1 MNKILTGLI
10 LVISAVACIG
20 SAAAAAV
27 PVSPSGSG
35 ATTCPTFSWG
45 AAENSPAYRLEVYEQ
60 ITTGALTHE
69 QMQTMASPVLARE
82 IPASALSWTPSSG
95 QCLGDGQYVWYVK
108 GLDAEGNGT
117 WSEGAAFR
125 VEPVLSSAA
134 FDERVAAA
142 VEKYVARQQ
151 ALAAA
156 GQAGNAIYQI
166 VPSNITDE
174 AGRQKAAA
182 QLPGI
187 TPNAVPTTGAS
198 IYLEGDVSMAKTGG
212 RVGIGTDAI
221 GAGLHV
227 TSNEGVLFEG
237 AGGGAIPK
245 EGAGAR
251 MMWYPKKEAF
261 RAGYVSASEWDDAN
275 IGYGSTAMG
284 GSTTASGTVSTAM
297 GYSTTASGSQ
307 STAMGVGTTA
317 SVLGCTAMGGS
328 TTASGF
334 YSTSMGYATT
344 ASGAASTAMGNSTTA
359 SGQFSTATGSFTTAA
374 SFAETVM
381 GQYNTPPP
389 VPGNAVT
396 WVAEDRL
403 FVIGNGT
410 ADNAR
415 SNAMV
420 VLKNGN
426 VGIGGSPSVKL
437 DVSGTVKAAAGGAAD
452 TGMIV
457 QGAAS
462 QTASLQEWQD
472 SAGTVLASISPSGI
486 FTTNAPKVRAYFSS
500 AGTSI
505 VNNTTTAMNFDAE
518 AYDIGNIHD
527 NANPSRF
534 TVPVTGYYRMSAIV
548 WFQTNSTG
556 FRQLY
561 LKRGGTVNLA
571 SALIPAVNGANTM
584 MVITTAAYLSA
595 GDYVEVYALQNSGGD
610 LTAGGGSDAT
620 HFTMEYIP

>member
-1 MNKILTGLI
+1 MSRITVGLV
-10 LVISAVACIG
+10 LVTALAICSG
-20 SAAAAAV
+20 MSWAAAAV

-60 ITTGALTHE
+60 ITTETLPHE
-69 QMQTMASPVLARE
+69 QIQAMASPVLARE

-95 QCLGDGQYVWYVK
+95 QCLGEGQYVWYVK

-134 FDERVAAA
+134 FDEHVAAA

-237 AGGGAIPK
+237 TAGGPIPK

-251 MMWYPKKEAF
+251 MMWYPGKAAF
-261 RAGYVSASEWDDAN
+261 RAGYIDGPSWNDVN
-275 IGYGSTAMG
+275 IGQMSIAMG
-284 GSTTASGTVSTAM
+284 LNARASGDRSIAMGELTMASSYWSTAM
-297 GYSTTASGSQ
+297 GYSTKASNFA
-307 STAMGVGTTA
+307 STAMGLSTIA
-317 SVLGCTAMGGS
+317 SGRASTAMGE
-328 TTASGF
+328 
-334 YSTSMGYATT
+334 ATT
-344 ASGAASTAMGNSTTA
+344 ASGDYSTAIGYRATASGTSSTAIGYGGVVAGQTTA
-359 SGQFSTATGSFTTAA
+359 SGHASTAIGYATASSSMAEIALGS
-374 SFAETVM
+374 
-381 GQYNTPPP
+381 YNTS
-389 VPGNAVT
+389 VSGNPT
-396 WVAEDRL
+396 LWVDTDRL

-426 VGIGGSPSVKL
+426 VGIGANPTVKL
-437 DVSGTVKAAAGGAAD
+437 DVAGSVKLGTTGTEIKSIQAGANTLGANAGGGKAFWFVPFPTPFA
-452 TGMIV
+452 T
-457 QGAAS
+457 
-462 QTASLQEWQD
+462 
-472 SAGTVLASISPSGI
+472 
-486 FTTNAPKVRAYFSS
+486 APKVM
-500 AGTSI
+500 
-505 VNNTTTAMNFDAE
+505 V
-518 AYDIGNIHD
+518 
-527 NANPSRF
+527 
-534 TVPVTGYYRMSAIV
+534 TVR
-548 WFQTNSTG
+548 N
-556 FRQLY
+556 
-561 LKRGGTVNLA
+561 
-571 SALIPAVNGANTM
+571 
-584 MVITTAAYLSA
+584 
-595 GDYVEVYALQNSGGD
+595 
-610 LTAGGGSDAT
+610 AGGFTDVFAASTSEVTTYYFKVTLYRVDIPGAT
-620 HFTMEYIP
+620 WGQSPVLDWVAIE